1 MTREPL
7 DREMATQ
14 VLRAHLGSDLACT
27 RVQRGPIGNG
37 QETWFLDVTGGP
49 ADQLVLRRTAEA
61 GPLEW
66 TDRAAEARAMEQ
78 VATIIPVPRIHLV
91 VDDDRELGA
100 PWLLMD
106 RAPGRSA
113 MAMGGRDRNDVTADL
128 GRQLARLHAAGLPD
142 PSGRTMTEA
151 TRDEVTRWRDH
162 YRNHR
167 IAPVPIIDAL
177 LAWCEAN
184 VPAEDSPAVL
194 VWGDAGAH
202 NTLASHGAVTAM
214 LDWELAH
221 HGHPVEDLASAAW
234 IDAEAGVAPDVLVT
248 AYEDAGGEAVDRA
261 VLDYFLA
268 LTCVTRSLMITVGAG
283 AFVQARTTA
292 PNLAG
297 LGLHLPAVN
306 LLRAAE
312 LAGWGTPQ
320 PLADDLTP
328 ALDRPAPTGVLRPTG
343 TEIDMGIARFLHQDV
358 LPRIDDPRTRRG
370 LKTAVALLDTAAVR
384 AIAEPDLT
392 AARAARTSGLL
403 ADLGLGTDLADV
415 ATRVES
421 DSDLASHRPRVRN
434 HLLSD
439 LAAQQRLLTPLAEL
453 YRT

>member
-7 DREMATQ
+7 DRDRATQ
-14 VLRAHLGSDLACT
+14 VLCAHLGSGLVCT
-27 RVQRGPIGNG
+27 DVQRGPIGNG
-37 QETWFLDVTGGP
+37 QETWFLDVEGGP

-66 TDRAAEARAMEQ
+66 TDRAAEARAMQQ
-78 VATIIPVPRIHLV
+78 VASLIPVPRIHVV

-100 PWLLMD
+100 PWVLMD

-113 MAMGGRDRNDVTADL
+113 MRLRGPDRGEATADL
-128 GRQLARLHAAGLPD
+128 GRHLARLHAAALPD

-151 TRDEVTRWRDH
+151 TRDEVIRWRDH
-162 YRNHR
+162 YRDNR
-167 IAPVPIIDAL
+167 VAAVPVIDAL

-184 VPAEDSPAVL
+184 VPLDDRPAML

-202 NTLASHGAVTAM
+202 NTLTSDGAVTAM

-234 IDAEAGVAPDVLVT
+234 IDAAAGVDADVLLE
-248 AYEDAGGEAVDRA
+248 AYEDAGGDTVDRQ
-261 VLDYFLA
+261 VLDFFLA

-283 AFVQARTTA
+283 AFVRARTSA

-312 LAGWGTPQ
+312 LAAWGTPAAL
-320 PLADDLTP
+320 PDDLAP
-328 ALDRPAPTGVLRPTG
+328 ALDAVAPAGVLRPTG
-343 TEIDMGIARFLHQDV
+343 DEIDTGIARFLRDDV
-358 LPRIDDPRTRRG
+358 LSRVTDPRTRRG

-384 AIAEPDLT
+384 AVAEHHLSD
-392 AARAARTSGLL
+392 ARARRTDALL
-403 ADLGLGTDLADV
+403 ADLGLGDDLAEV
-415 ATRVES
+415 AKRIEREP
-421 DSDLASHRPRVRN
+421 DLALHRPRVRA
-434 HLLSD
+434 HLLTD
-439 LAAQQRLLTPLAEL
+439 LAAQRRLLAPLAQL
-453 YRT
+453 YEP